1 MFVFCLSVSAL
12 LVGLHSF
19 ADTIET
25 MAVLRCVAFAISTG
39 LVPITNSFVVETAP
53 TRLRGIYSGI
63 LQCGYPLGWFF
74 ASLIAT
80 PLLTDYGWRAM
91 FLPALAVIPIAFL
104 MGRVLPESVKFSE
117 LKDQEDLQPE
127 KLTINARLRILFS
140 NEYRPRAI
148 LGFIAFFF
156 SEVHTPEQPSTFQLF
171 FQQVRGYSAE
181 VSTLLVGISYGVGV
195 LGYIGASFVGEF
207 VTTRRNTVVIWTWVG
222 SICVAALVWPNHTY
236 YMDLI
241 WFSLMAIFFYGTSAV
256 LTTFIAELFPTHIRA
271 TAVGAVSGLGINL
284 GFALFPLVVANLVES
299 LGWKMTFTAAI
310 IPSLFIVGLVTLF
323 QPNLKSGTELN

>member
-1 MFVFCLSVSAL
+1 MDQSFFGYAIPSLMTEFEIDLVIIGTILSAAFILASFSVVLAGFLADRYGRRSMFVFCLSVSAL
-12 LVGLHSF
+12 LVGLHSY

-39 LVPITNSFVVETAP
+39 LVPITNSFVVESAP

-80 PLLTDYGWRAM
+80 PLPNRFGWRAM

-156 SEVHTPEQPSTFQLF
+156 SEVHMPEQPSTSRLF
-171 FQQVRGYSAE
+171 SNKF
-181 VSTLLVGISYGVGV
+181 VGI
-195 LGYIGASFVGEF
+195 
-207 VTTRRNTVVIWTWVG
+207 
-222 SICVAALVWPNHTY
+222 
-236 YMDLI
+236 
-241 WFSLMAIFFYGTSAV
+241 
-256 LTTFIAELFPTHIRA
+256 
-271 TAVGAVSGLGINL
+271 
-284 GFALFPLVVANLVES
+284 
-299 LGWKMTFTAAI
+299 
-310 IPSLFIVGLVTLF
+310 
-323 QPNLKSGTELN
+323 QLKCLLYW